1 LIIKYDNLQTY
12 EGSRVL
18 QKLDDMDRRG
28 VIRPGERSNSPAETW
43 PKPFAK
49 RDVMSSRAS
58 SIKSAVA
65 DFMVGHRI
73 PGEMEQNLLKE
84 AIHLHLLS
92 ALSEA
97 RVLRHVVFQGGTA
110 LRLCYGGE
118 RYSEDLHF
126 VRGRTRSNKIEFD
139 RLVRDA
145 LEATKKS
152 LHRSFDIDQDQ
163 IAFRQPAH
171 PMAIKSDSGS
181 VVAWQIVVPI
191 GPTPRSPKSCIK
203 IEFANVPSYDC
214 GPNVVRATP
223 GLVQVEDIILTVER
237 PDEILADKVVALTA
251 GEVMKYRD
259 VWDVWYLIN
268 KLDAQAARDMVRR
281 KFADYGVADVEAK
294 AKHRCEELAR
304 LRTARPF
311 LEEMRRFL
319 PAKRVAETS
328 STGLHRAMLATS
340 EHLIEQV
347 VL

>member
-1 LIIKYDNLQTY
+1 
-12 EGSRVL
+12 
-18 QKLDDMDRRG
+18 
-28 VIRPGERSNSPAETW
+28 
-43 PKPFAK
+43 
-49 RDVMSSRAS
+49 MSSRAA

-65 DFMVGHRI
+65 DFMARHRI
-73 PGEMEQNLLKE
+73 AGEMEQNLVKE
-84 AIHLHLLS
+84 VIHLHLLS

-126 VRGRTRSNKIEFD
+126 VYGKIRSNVDKIEFD

-152 LHRSFDIDQDQ
+152 LHRSFDIDPDQ

-171 PMAIKSDSGS
+171 PMAIKSDSAS
-181 VVAWQIVVPI
+181 VAAWQIVVPI

-203 IEFANVPSYDC
+203 IEFANVPYYDC

-223 GLVQVEDIILTVER
+223 GLVQMDDVILTVER

-268 KLDAQAARDMVRR
+268 KLDAQADRDMVRR

-304 LRTARPF
+304 LRTAKPF

-319 PAKRVAETS
+319 PAKRIAETS
-328 STGLHRAMLATS
+328 NTGLHRAMLATS